1 MTEIVENKA
10 AIRLTANMIEKG
22 REPHSVIICGEQ
34 GLGKRTLAR
43 YLAAQLLC
51 EKGTGI
57 PCGSCRHCRLIANN
71 AHPDV
76 ITAVSSDSGNY
87 KVDDIRLIV
96 SDAYVSPNE
105 ARMKVYII
113 PDIDRSVQTSVQ
125 LQNIL
130 LKTIEEPPDLTAV
143 ILTARSREVFLDT
156 IISRTIHLYAE
167 EVTPAA
173 AMAYLIGKGTDK
185 ALAEEAV
192 RRCGGNIGR
201 ALKYVQSDD
210 ERASAE
216 LALNCCRALAR
227 GSSGEYELLSAV
239 SECDG
244 KKTAFLSLLGYM
256 QRIIRDAV
264 RVRENIGGA
273 QVFSQEVCRALGAAY
288 SSRKLAAMYD
298 ILAEHSTRASANCLI
313 SMLQNSLTA
322 ALVSI

>member
-1 MTEIVENKA
+1 MTELVENKSS
-10 AIRLTANMIEKG
+10 IDLTAKMIAKG

-34 GLGKRTLAR
+34 GLGKRTLAK

-87 KVDDIRLIV
+87 KVDDIRMIV

-130 LKTIEEPPDLTAV
+130 LKTIEEPPDMTAI
-143 ILTARSREVFLDT
+143 ILTARSKEIFLET

-173 AMAYLIGKGTDK
+173 AMAYLIGKGINK
-185 ALAEEAV
+185 AIAEEAV

-201 ALKYVQSDD
+201 ALQCSQSEE

-216 LALNCCRALAR
+216 LAVNCCRALAK
-227 GSSGEYELLSAV
+227 GSSGEYELLAAV

-244 KKTAFLSLLGYM
+244 KKAAFMSLVGYM
-256 QRIIRDAV
+256 QRIVRDAV
-264 RVRENIGGA
+264 RLRENVGSEYI
-273 QVFSQEVCRALGAAY
+273 FSREVCGALGRAY
-288 SSRKLAAMYD
+288 SSRKLVKMYD
-298 ILAEHSTRASANCLI
+298 SLAEHSTRASANCLV